1 MGGSDSIRGF
11 LVQTVVCLLDV
22 LQSDHKWQTVTLEPN
37 QGNTQIDFIWQ
48 YETKKKIVQVKS
60 SGKFDQGK
68 ARKAAEELERLE
80 ADEYELILAGYNF
93 GTVRQ
98 EQKFGKV
105 LVKLVNLDAS
115 NLKVY
120 AMHLLE
126 MYLIDKGYPVTSLIF
141 RKMAVAVLIEHI
153 LSESIYSRT
162 LSREDLDDLI
172 IVWLLPVLNAQML
185 TDVAQEAKEMG
196 EFKAQFRVDEPNI
209 AIRKAVMDFYHRTS
223 LKNKHLMIR
232 DAIQYLIADERG
244 KLTLRIEWWEYFFNC
259 FFIMWTAILMLLPL
273 AATPIL
279 FHVEN
284 STFFFLILLSCT
296 GSWGLGF
303 LFLHIVNP
311 FIQALRIQREINRLE

>member
-98 EQKFGKV
+98 EQKFGEV

-153 LSESIYSRT
+153 LSESVYSRT

-172 IVWLLPVLNAQML
+172 MVWLLPVLNAQML

-244 KLTLRIEWWEYFFNC
+244 RLTLRIEWWEYFFNC